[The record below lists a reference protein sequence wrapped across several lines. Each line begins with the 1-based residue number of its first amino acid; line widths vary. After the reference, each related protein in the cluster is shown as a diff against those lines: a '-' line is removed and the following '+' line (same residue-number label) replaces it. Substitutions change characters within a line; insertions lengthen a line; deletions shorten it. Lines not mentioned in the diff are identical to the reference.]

1 MTLDSGP
8 TQRPLVRKASDEV
21 PARRIP
27 RLLLAAWGALLL
39 NVLTPL
45 GTSPIIP
52 VPYVVLQVVAQSA
65 LALALVLALLA
76 NPKMVVR
83 PNPFLILLSLMAV
96 VALAASV
103 HNEFLWG
110 STYRAIRLLGFVV
123 CLWLLTPWWGRRDML
138 LLRVHLLCLGAVVA
152 SVIVGALLAPGSAYN
167 GRLEGVLWP
176 TPPGQIA
183 HYAAIVLGTMII
195 LWMCRV
201 ITGRSALLGVTAT
214 VPILIGAQSRT
225 AATAAIVGLIL
236 ASASLFLGNVR
247 VRRTSL
253 NALLAA
259 AAGAM
264 LFAPQIIAWAARGQS
279 AEEARDLTGR
289 TAVWAAA
296 TSGRRPLINELF
308 GSGLSNK
315 SFDGTPIDGNWIAS
329 YIDLGWFG
337 IVVQGSLL
345 LLLAIMAVTHARGPR
360 RALAIYLICYCVM
373 ASITEVGLG
382 DASPYL
388 LDLAVAASLLTRSPA
403 VGRTAAGATAI
414 RTMRVQGSDPGAETS
429 HP

>member
-1 MTLDSGP
+1 MTLDGGP
-8 TQRPLVRKASDEV
+8 TRRPLVRKASDEV
-21 PARRIP
+21 PARHIP

-45 GTSPIIP
+45 GTSAIIP
-52 VPYVVLQVVAQSA
+52 VPHVVLQVVAQSA
-65 LALALVLALLA
+65 LPLALVLALLA

-96 VALAASV
+96 VALATSI
-103 HNEFLWG
+103 HSEFLLS

-152 SVIVGALLAPGSAYN
+152 SVIVGALLAPGSAYS
-167 GRLEGVLWP
+167 GRLSGVLWP
-176 TPPGQIA
+176 APSNQIA
-183 HYAAIVLGTMII
+183 HYAAILLGAMVI

-201 ITGRSALLGVTAT
+201 ITGRNALLGVTVT

-225 AATAAIVGLIL
+225 AAGAIIVGLIL

-264 LFAPQIIAWAARGQS
+264 LFAPQIIAWTARGQS

-289 TAVWAAA
+289 TAVWASA
-296 TSGRRPLINELF
+296 TSSRRPLLNELF

-315 SFDGTPIDGNWIAS
+315 SFDGNPIDGNWIAS

-337 IVVQGSLL
+337 IVVQASLL
-345 LLLAIMAVTHARGPR
+345 LFLAIMAVTQARGPR
-360 RALAIYLICYCVM
+360 RALAIYLICYCVL

-388 LDLAVAASLLTRSPA
+388 LDLAVAASLLTQSPA
-403 VGRTAAGATAI
+403 VGRTAVGATTI
-414 RTMRVQGSDPGAETS
+414 RP
-429 HP
+429 